1 MHVQPQW
8 ANMHFLPPLIDKKR
22 GETKMTP
29 HLAALVKRVVELHNS
44 SLRACHCAEEFT
56 VGGFTLSVIGRSW
69 HMSACGLPIQT
80 MSLLLVEF
88 LTLRLVDDDMSF

>member
-8 ANMHFLPPLIDKKR
+8 ANMHFLPSLIDKKR

-44 SLRACHCAEEFT
+44 SLRAHHCAEEFT
-56 VGGFTLSVIGRSW
+56 VRRFRPLGQWEKLACECLWLANPNHEPTVGRIFNFTFS
-69 HMSACGLPIQT
+69 C
-80 MSLLLVEF
+80 
-88 LTLRLVDDDMSF
+88 